1 MKEEF
6 PRDHHITA
14 RISGRTKR
22 KIQKL
27 PYSYGDILEIGAEY
41 VSKEIN
47 RLEWEKGELEL
58 ELAELRKLTAEKE
71 AKLHIT
77 NNRIRIVNPRKLD
90 KDTLNDLI
98 SDTALDYAREIFDAH
113 GKDSL
118 KRIDSKVAKSS
129 IFETAKEWGYDQLR
143 FSELVRKHLEVLCN
157 TD

>member
-90 KDTLNDLI
+90 KDIDTENRLI
-98 SDTALDYAREIFDAH
+98 EADHKMLLY
-113 GKDSL
+113 
-118 KRIDSKVAKSS
+118 KS
-129 IFETAKEWGYDQLR
+129 IG
-143 FSELVRKHLEVLCN
+143 
-157 TD
+157 